1 MLKLL
6 DPPFV
11 YNVFKDDYE
20 GFLEAID
27 NAVLNP
33 IDR

>member
-11 YNVFKDDYE
+11 YNVFKDDFD
-20 GFLEAID
+20 GFVAAIN
-27 NAVLNP
+27 NATSHP